1 MKKYEIQYW
10 EKEVV
15 WCKRTVE
22 VRTDKDPS
30 KMSDEE
36 LKYMIA
42 EDPNSDVDWI
52 DGDYDWENSE
62 VTDYDFQNGFVC
74 QEIKNHY

>member
-42 EDPNSDVDWI
+42 DDPNSDVDWI